1 MGAGSETCLLSPMQ
15 TRQPSPLALQ
25 PACQRL
31 PLGRVSLA
39 ERSTGGWGEMPPLKK
54 ERPPKRGLSSR
65 SAATTKGAPA
75 KLIPVM
81 RTATLK
87 GAAALLSGT
96 EKAAAW
102 RQEEGRRERKLT
114 VVFLFSRLAV
124 PVTLLSDALVTEMGV

>member
-1 MGAGSETCLLSPMQ
+1 MP
-15 TRQPSPLALQ
+15 
-25 PACQRL
+25 RL
-31 PLGRVSLA
+31 PLGRVGLA
-39 ERSTGGWGEMPPLKK
+39 EEHRVEEDASPKK
-54 ERPPKRGLSSR
+54 ETSKRGLSSR

-102 RQEEGRRERKLT
+102 RGEGAGREN
-114 VVFLFSRLAV
+114 
-124 PVTLLSDALVTEMGV
+124 